1 MMVKVQREIVI
12 KAVAAI
18 KGTPLVTSLLGD
30 ALDGHASFQCLSEA
44 HRRIVNF
51 TDFTVSGSW

>member
-44 HRRIVNF
+44 HRRI
-51 TDFTVSGSW
+51 DY